1 MSGSADV
8 TGEVAEPRSDP
19 ERPDSVW
26 RGIGTVFT
34 WVLLA
39 VVIAALAAS
48 VVVPRVIGG
57 VSLTVLTGSMRP
69 TIQPGDL
76 IVVKPVAFDEVQ
88 IGDIVTFQPISD
100 DPTVITH
107 RVVAKTFTSGETMFV
122 TRGDANGTDDEPI
135 TGEQI
140 RGRHIYTVPKLGFVA
155 QVLGGNRTELVLIV
169 GGGLVVVSLG
179 AFIAAGIDRRK
190 RRRGAADSTDKVAS

>member
-1 MSGSADV
+1 VSAPTTEAPV
-8 TGEVAEPRSDP
+8 TETP

-26 RGIGTVFT
+26 RGIGTVLT
-34 WVLLA
+34 WVVLI

-69 TIQPGDL
+69 TIEPGDL
-76 IVVKPVAFDEVQ
+76 IVVKPVPVDEVQ
-88 IGDIVTFQPISD
+88 IGDVVTFQPVSD

-107 RVVAKTFTSGETMFV
+107 RVVAKTFVSGETMLV
-122 TRGDANGTDDEPI
+122 TRGDANGADDEPI
-135 TGEQI
+135 EAEQV
-140 RGRHIYTVPKLGFVA
+140 RGRLVYTVPKLGFIA
-155 QVLGGNRTELVLIV
+155 NALGGNRTELVLLV

-190 RRRGAADSTDKVAS
+190 RRRGAADDAEVAS